1 MRPSNG
7 ASTTEHEILTL
18 IEVSRMLH
26 ACPSTVR
33 KMIRNGKI
41 PSFRVGRDWRF
52 RRDQIERWIAEQ

>member
-7 ASTTEHEILTL
+7 ASTIEHEILTL
-18 IEVSRMLH
+18 IEVSRMLN

-33 KMIRNGKI
+33 KMIKKGKI

-52 RRDQIERWIAEQ
+52 RRDQIERWIAAQ